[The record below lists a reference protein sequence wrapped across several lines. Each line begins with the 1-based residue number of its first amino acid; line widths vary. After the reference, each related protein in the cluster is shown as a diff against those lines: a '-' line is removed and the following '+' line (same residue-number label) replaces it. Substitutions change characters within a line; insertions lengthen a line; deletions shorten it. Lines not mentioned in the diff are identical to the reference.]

1 MNETDNTDKEMA
13 RLGGVKG
20 LLKEKNYEKGVAEGQ
35 VAFLKKK
42 VYALNNEHIEM
53 LFRMMKYDKEKVMAE
68 LLEYLEKHNIMINIL
83 SSLVGEFSIV
93 GTYKNKK
100 GESKPAH
107 FTKHGTFLKMIKKP
121 EDEAPYEYHGYF
133 GFRDYK
139 EHFMKMMSTEG
150 GLEPKNLNELF
161 GISFSA

>member
-1 MNETDNTDKEMA
+1 MSETDNTDKEMA

-20 LLKEKNYEKGVAEGQ
+20 LLKAKNYEKGVAEGQ

-53 LFRMMKYDKEKVMAE
+53 LFRMIKYDKEKVMAE
-68 LLEYLEKHNIMINIL
+68 LIEYLEKHNIMVNIL

-93 GTYKNKK
+93 GTYTNKK

-161 GISFSA
+161 GISFSD